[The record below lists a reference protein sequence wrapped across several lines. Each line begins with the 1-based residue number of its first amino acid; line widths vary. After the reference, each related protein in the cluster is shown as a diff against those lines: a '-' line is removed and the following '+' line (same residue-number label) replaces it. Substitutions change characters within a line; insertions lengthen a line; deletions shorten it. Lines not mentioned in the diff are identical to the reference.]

1 MSNRISTPR
10 LLISEALE
18 DFRLYH
24 RAKGSDPKTIR
35 LLTTTVQRLIGLVGD
50 VELMSV
56 TAAQLRSAMVTVQET
71 PVRTGGLPK
80 IQTVHTVFVKWR
92 TFFRWCVEEG
102 HLETSP
108 MKRLSPPRL
117 DAQLLPALDER
128 ELQRIDAALRGTGF
142 VTLRNRALVCLML
155 DSAVRLEECAELKVA
170 DVDLETGALRVRKGK
185 GRKERVTWIG
195 NSTLRV
201 LGRYIRAAS
210 VRGDDYLWRSEKGG
224 RLTKWGIRDALN
236 YIGKITGVHVHPH
249 KLRRTCALQ
258 MLRNGADVYSIQRL
272 MGHSDLDTLRKYLA
286 QSEAD
291 VASAHARFGV
301 VDRLRESRVKG

>member
-1 MSNRISTPR
+1 MSNRISTPQ

-35 LLTTTVQRLIGLVGD
+35 LLTTTVERLIGLIGD
-50 VELMSV
+50 VDLTSV
-56 TAAQLRSAMVTVQET
+56 TASHLRTAMVTVQET

-80 IQTVHTVFVKWR
+80 VQTVHTVFVKWR

-117 DAQLLPALDER
+117 DAQILPALDES
-128 ELQRIDAALRGTGF
+128 ELKRIDAALRSPGF
-142 VTLRNRALVCLML
+142 VTLRNRTLVFVML
-155 DSAVRLEECAELKVA
+155 DSAVRLEECAELRVS
-170 DVDLETGALRVRKGK
+170 DLNLETGALRVRKGK
-185 GRKERVTWIG
+185 GRKERMTWVG
-195 NSTLRV
+195 SSTLRT
-201 LGRYIRAAS
+201 LGRYLRAAG
-210 VRGDDYLWRSEKGG
+210 VRGDEYLWKSDTGG

-236 YIGKITGVHVHPH
+236 YIGKVTGVHMHPH

-258 MLRNGADVYSIQRL
+258 MLRNGADIYSIQRL
-272 MGHSDLDTLRKYLA
+272 MGHSDLETLRKYLA

-291 VASAHARFGV
+291 VATAHARFGV
-301 VDRLRESRVKG
+301 VDRMSTTLKA